1 MRKKCLLLFSC
12 IASVYFLSCAKEV
25 ASENSGE
32 ETTAEIVTVKYE
44 ADNAIFPN
52 PERGL

>member
-1 MRKKCLLLFSC
+1 MRKNCLLLFYC

-32 ETTAEIVTVKYE
+32 ETTGEIVTVRYE
-44 ADNAIFPN
+44 TDNTN
-52 PERGL
+52 PICL